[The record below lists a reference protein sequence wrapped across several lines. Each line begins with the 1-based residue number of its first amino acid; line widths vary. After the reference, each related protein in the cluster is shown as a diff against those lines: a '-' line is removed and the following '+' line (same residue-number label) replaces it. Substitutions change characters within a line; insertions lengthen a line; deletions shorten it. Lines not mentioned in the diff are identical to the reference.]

1 MHVVHG
7 AADVDAGRFSHGLEE
22 MQGART
28 AFADRELAAPQA
40 AMAAILEHE
49 TAVVLERTAHACAV
63 RRWLAARIGP
73 TGEVAL
79 MAAREAA
86 ASRQSVPSD
95 RALRPMLDGC
105 VPTLLPEAGVEA
117 LLLAAGDAELAHD
130 RAEARRLLIDALD
143 RAAPLELM
151 RPFTHA
157 PGTVRELL
165 AHQVGSFGAADG
177 FARRALG
184 AGVRGRPA
192 GASTL
197 SDRESTILRL
207 LPSLSTTTEIAED
220 LHVSPNT
227 IKTQV
232 GAIYS
237 KLGVNDRRAAV
248 VAAYDAG
255 LLAETGDP
263 PQPMGAGRSPD
274 ILRSG

>member
-1 MHVVHG
+1 
-7 AADVDAGRFSHGLEE
+7 
-22 MQGART
+22 MQEART

-49 TAVVLERTAHACAV
+49 TAVALERPTHARAV
-63 RRWLAARIGP
+63 RRWLTARLGP

-79 MAAREAA
+79 MTAREVAA
-86 ASRQSVPSD
+86 ERGAVPSE
-95 RALRPMLDGC
+95 RGLRPVLDGSA
-105 VPTLLPEAGVEA
+105 PTLLPEAAVEA
-117 LLLAAGDAELAHD
+117 LLLAAGEAELAQD
-130 RAEARRLLIDALD
+130 RARARRLLIDALE
-143 RAAPLELM
+143 RAAPLELV

-157 PGTVRELL
+157 SGTVRELL

-177 FARRALG
+177 FARRALT
-184 AGVRGRPA
+184 AGVRGRPTGGSA
-192 GASTL
+192 L

-207 LPSLSTTTEIAED
+207 LPTLSTTTEIAED

-255 LLAETGDP
+255 LLAEAEEP
-263 PQPMGAGRSPD
+263 GRTPEVLRTPD
-274 ILRSG
+274 LLRSG